1 MSLAI
6 RTSLRHAIIAALA
19 ATLFV
24 SFATGLSGCAAG
36 SLGAEGA
43 AEGGK
48 QGALAGAVA
57 GAVGSIFWGGN
68 VVQNMA
74 TTAVVGAATGA
85 VVGGA
90 QGAAA
95 DRQIEAR
102 RNMSEQD
109 AKILA
114 QIGPDNFAAAKELA
128 YCRHRTAIGKARTA
142 YGRAST
148 DDLKH
153 YALLIEAIA
162 NEEMGDTAAAQ
173 KVYPLMVTLDP
184 QRRTVDSARNEALS
198 GILKVQQARAERGLK
213 PTCG

>member
-1 MSLAI
+1 MTI
-6 RTSLRHAIIAALA
+6 SLRLVAQTSAALA
-19 ATLFV
+19 VAATL
-24 SFATGLSGCAAG
+24 TGCAAG

-43 AEGGK
+43 AQGGK
-48 QGALAGAVA
+48 QGALGGAVA

-85 VVGGA
+85 VMGGA

-128 YCRHRTAIGKARTA
+128 YCKHKTAIGKARTA
-142 YGRAST
+142 YGLAAT

-184 QRRTVDSARNEALS
+184 QRQTVDTARNEALS
-198 GILKVQQARAERGLK
+198 GILKVQQARSERGLK
-213 PTCG
+213 PTCR